1 MQQGKEAPNYSDE
14 TQWSKLQFTLFSFT
28 ISTSFLAAY
37 SFITFFTGVVYLLG
51 GLVRP
56 NLTIN
61 TWMGRLYELTSPEAI
76 IKVIESVY
84 IHRHEQNLRGEE
96 ENYRMLVEIMRSP
109 ELYKAL
115 TGSSLKGDCDPKLD
129 KLSPEEQARYK
140 HLEKLEQGGFDVE
153 ALKKRLLDDKDE
165 DA

>member
-1 MQQGKEAPNYSDE
+1 
-14 TQWSKLQFTLFSFT
+14 
-28 ISTSFLAAY
+28 
-37 SFITFFTGVVYLLG
+37 
-51 GLVRP
+51 VRP

-61 TWMGRLYELTSPEAI
+61 TWMSRLYELTSPEAI